1 MTLLLS
7 VPEFLSQHL
16 EVAERQQAVRS
27 PWTIP
32 LSDPTGRSHG
42 YRQEINLRPGLSLLI
57 DDYTLQEDLHVEA
70 GSGEACEPSLALE
83 LSFMLSGQNQSEG
96 VPSRHNF
103 LAASWEDTYG
113 GWFHWQAGERILKFD
128 IHMEAGLIENWLG
141 QELESLPPSFRQ
153 LCQSAS
159 AALPQAAQPSHQRF
173 WQITSTTLAMRSVVQ
188 QLLNCPYEGPT
199 RWLYWEG
206 KVLELIALRLE
217 QASDHTSQSEQ
228 KASSQLQSD
237 DIDRIYF
244 ARDILL
250 QQLTNPPLLL
260 ELARLVGLNDYKLKK
275 GFRQVFGTTVFGYL
289 TQQRMKKARQL
300 LLQQQSIA
308 AVASAVGYESP
319 TAFSGAFKRQFGV
332 SPKSYQLGKCRVVS

>member
-1 MTLLLS
+1 MPLSLS
-7 VPEFLSQHL
+7 VPEFLSQHPDL
-16 EVAERQQAVRS
+16 SVKQQAARS

-57 DDYTLQEDLHVEA
+57 DDYTLKEDLYVET
-70 GSGEACEPSLALE
+70 GSGQACELSLELE
-83 LSFMLSGQNQSEG
+83 LSFMLSGHNHLEG
-96 VPSRHNF
+96 VPCRHNF
-103 LAASWEDTYG
+103 LEASWDETDG
-113 GWFHWQAGERILKFD
+113 GRFHWRAGERILKFD
-128 IHMEAGLIENWLG
+128 IHMEASLLETLLG

-153 LCQSAS
+153 LCQSAEV
-159 AALPQAAQPSHQRF
+159 APTQTARPSHQRF
-173 WQITSTTLAMRSVVQ
+173 WQVTSTTLAMRSAVQ

-217 QASDHTSQSEQ
+217 QVSDRTSQSEQ
-228 KASSQLQSD
+228 KTSQLQSD

-275 GFRQVFGTTVFGYL
+275 GFRQVLGTTVFGYL

>member
-1 MTLLLS
+1 MTLSLS
-7 VPEFLSQHL
+7 VPEFLNQHPEL
-16 EVAERQQAVRS
+16 ATQTEAVRS

-32 LSDPTGRSHG
+32 LRDPTGRSHG

-57 DDYTLQEDLHVEA
+57 DDYTLKEDLHVEA

-103 LAASWEDTYG
+103 LAASWDDTDG
-113 GWFHWQAGERILKFD
+113 GRFHWQAGERVLKFD
-128 IHMEAGLIENWLG
+128 IHLEAGLLETLLG
-141 QELESLPPSFRQ
+141 KQLESLPSSFRQ
-153 LCQSAS
+153 LCQSDRAGQE
-159 AALPQAAQPSHQRF
+159 AHPSHQQF
-173 WQITSTTLAMRSVVQ
+173 WQVTSTTLAMRSAVQ

-217 QASDHTSQSEQ
+217 QASDRTSQSEQ
-228 KASSQLQSD
+228 KTSQLQSD

-332 SPKSYQLGKCRVVS
+332 SPKSYQLGKCLIVS

>member
-1 MTLLLS
+1 MPLSLS
-7 VPEFLSQHL
+7 VPEFLSQHPDL
-16 EVAERQQAVRS
+16 SIKQQAVRS

-32 LSDPTGRSHG
+32 LYDPTGRSHG
-42 YRQEINLRPGLSLLI
+42 YRQEINLRTGLSLLV
-57 DDYTLQEDLHVEA
+57 DDYTLKEDLYVET
-70 GSGEACEPSLALE
+70 GSGQACEPALELE
-83 LSFMLSGQNQSEG
+83 LSFMLSGHNHLEG

-103 LAASWEDTYG
+103 LAASWDDTDG
-113 GWFHWQAGERILKFD
+113 GRFHWQAGERVLKFD
-128 IHMEAGLIENWLG
+128 IHMEAGLLETLLGRQLEN
-141 QELESLPPSFRQ
+141 LPPSFRQ
-153 LCQSAS
+153 LCQSDRTAIGQE
-159 AALPQAAQPSHQRF
+159 ACPSHQRF
-173 WQITSTTLAMRSVVQ
+173 WQVTSTTLAMRSAVQ

-217 QASDHTSQSEQ
+217 QASDRTNQSEQ

-300 LLQQQSIA
+300 LVQQQSIA
-308 AVASAVGYESP
+308 AVATAVGYESP
-319 TAFSGAFKRQFGV
+319 TAFSGAFKRQVGM
-332 SPKSYQLGKCRVVS
+332 SPKGYQLGKCRVVS